1 MSTLGTLGKTEITY
15 SDALAALG
23 RFISKESM
31 SDICVMEFADGV
43 IVTGSKM
50 HATGELISRH
60 IATHVLSNEQV
71 MQLVK
76 ESKNAAPRP

>member
-1 MSTLGTLGKTEITY
+1 MSTLGKTEIPY

-23 RFISKESM
+23 RFISEQAM
-31 SDICVMEFADGV
+31 SDVCVMEFSDGV
-43 IVTGSKM
+43 IVTGTKI
-50 HATGELISRH
+50 HATGEILSRH

-76 ESKNAAPRP
+76 GSKHAAPRP

>member
-1 MSTLGTLGKTEITY
+1 MSTLGKTNVSY

-23 RFISKESM
+23 RFVSNESL
-31 SDICVMEFADGV
+31 SDVCVMEFADGV
-43 IVTGSKM
+43 IVSGSKM

-76 ESKNAAPRP
+76 ESKNAATHP